1 MSRNDPLPEPF
12 RHIQVKGSD
21 NLHRLIVSKMCFL
34 MRKSPFTL
42 IAYLLHFVIYIH
54 RDKTQRAVR
63 GTLELSKPVDANGIF
78 GITSSD
84 LSLKL
89 KDFPPSPL
97 QSIPQLK
104 SMQKLKNILSQNFQS
119 SLIWQLIK

>member
-1 MSRNDPLPEPF
+1 
-12 RHIQVKGSD
+12 
-21 NLHRLIVSKMCFL
+21 
-34 MRKSPFTL
+34 MRKSHLTL
-42 IAYLLHFVIYIH
+42 VAYLLHFVLYIH
-54 RDKTQRAVR
+54 SDKTQRAVR
-63 GTLELSKPVDANGIF
+63 GTLELSKPVGANGVF

-104 SMQKLKNILSQNFQS
+104 SMQKHTKHDFLNFQS
-119 SLIWQLIK
+119 SLIWQLIKMKM